1 MTFETKIL
9 TSILIGLL
17 LFGAFVAYRIFILWF
32 AGELQELMMNPLFML
47 IMMLWVFGVIDLMK
61 KLGEMEEGR

>member
-47 IMMLWVFGVIDLMK
+47 IMMLWVFGVNDLMK
-61 KLGEMEEGR
+61 KLREMEEGR